1 MIMVLKFIKNCA
13 TIKAK
18 YESLNIKKEQIVKKA
33 KVTSETND
41 TENEVVPPLSG
52 KKTVTKVGSLLKE
65 MRLEKGL
72 RLPDVSK
79 RLCIR
84 KLYLEA
90 IEESDYDEIPAFPYG
105 VGFIRS
111 YAEYLGLNGDNIV
124 DLYKEETNATPDKNI
139 YVLEPQGEANVPNR
153 KYLLIS
159 LLAIVLVY
167 LGWSLYT
174 NKAENTSPT
183 IELEVES
190 NISEHNLPV
199 VENYIEVTETTDVAD
214 ITPEESIEQVVIT
227 EEPFVEKTT
236 ENSEITTEE
245 NKVQDGVVIKV
256 IEETWVEVKDDSKL
270 YLSKVLKPGTEYIVP
285 EGGKGIILSIGKV
298 DGAEV
303 YINGKLTKIARP
315 NKKTNIALDP
325 FLATAH

>member
-199 VENYIEVTETTDVAD
+199 VENYIEVTETTDV
-214 ITPEESIEQVVIT
+214 
-227 EEPFVEKTT
+227 K
-236 ENSEITTEE
+236 SEA
-245 NKVQDGVVIKV
+245 KR
-256 IEETWVEVKDDSKL
+256 S
-270 YLSKVLKPGTEYIVP
+270 
-285 EGGKGIILSIGKV
+285 
-298 DGAEV
+298 
-303 YINGKLTKIARP
+303 
-315 NKKTNIALDP
+315 
-325 FLATAH
+325 